1 MQRNT
6 NQKNLSRR
14 DFLRISAAATT
25 GLLIAACAAPGAP
38 GGGATQAAGG
48 ASKEPV
54 TLRLAYWGFEIEKQ
68 GKVQKAFMDSHP
80 NIKLKEEV
88 TAWGT
93 YWQKMLTATAAGDAP
108 DVMAHSPYYHVRF
121 AA

>member
-1 MQRNT
+1 MQRKA
-6 NQKNLSRR
+6 NQKSLSRR
-14 DFLRISAAATT
+14 DFLRISAGATT
-25 GLLIAACAAPGAP
+25 GLLLVACAAPGAP
-38 GGGATQAAGG
+38 GAQGGGATQASGG

-68 GKVQKAFMDSHP
+68 GKIQKAFMDSHP
-80 NIKLKEEV
+80 NIKVKEEV

-108 DVMAHSPYYHVRF
+108 D
-121 AA
+121 